1 MGDFAHRWLPP
12 STLLPPCPAVPFDQT
27 RSHGAPLF
35 RLFVACVLPQQ
46 GNQDDQQ
53 ERRQS
58 VLLAQV
64 APLLLLLLLL
74 SGCSFGEATPTR
86 TPFPTWTP
94 TPLGQQAPAQP
105 AVQVTETPTTPPPAA
120 VPTDTPAELPTPA
133 PTDTPAEPPT
143 PAPTDTPAET
153 PTPEPTATV
162 AFSFTLEAAEK
173 FPTDSLAANVVR
185 IYLYAYSPT
194 TYGLPGYTLQVIH
207 NGAALT
213 VDEVSTGGIPE
224 QTRDTP
230 GPYTRFAN
238 MSVVFVEPQAGRWEI
253 QLLDPQRAPVGPPVV
268 FDLTADERTR
278 ELYVRYRQN

>member
-1 MGDFAHRWLPP
+1 MGDFAHHRP
-12 STLLPPCPAVPFDQT
+12 LLPPCPAAPFVQT
-27 RSHGAPLF
+27 PSCLSLPFGLWMTRIRPKRDERQKI
-35 RLFVACVLPQQ
+35 RLLRFA
-46 GNQDDQQ
+46 
-53 ERRQS
+53 
-58 VLLAQV
+58 LA
-64 APLLLLLLLL
+64 LLLLLLL
-74 SGCSFGEATPTR
+74 SACSFGDATPTR

-94 TPLGQQAPAQP
+94 TPLGQQAPAASVAQVTDTPTIPPP
-105 AVQVTETPTTPPPAA
+105 AAAPTETPTSEP
-120 VPTDTPAELPTPA
+120 PTPA
-133 PTDTPAEPPT
+133 PTDTPAEAPA

-153 PTPEPTATV
+153 PTPEPTAT
-162 AFSFTLEAAEK
+162 APFAFTLEAAEK

-185 IYLYAYSPT
+185 IYLYVYSPT
-194 TYGLPGYTLQVIH
+194 SYGLPGYTLQVIH

-253 QLLDPQRAPVGPPVV
+253 QLLDPQRNPVGPVV
-268 FDLTADERTR
+268 PFDLTADERTR

>member
-1 MGDFAHRWLPP
+1 MGDFTHHR
-12 STLLPPCPAVPFDQT
+12 TLLPPCSAVPFDQT
-27 RSHGAPLF
+27 RSHVLSVMCIPLRQLTPTWNGRKQLCLLRFAP
-35 RLFVACVLPQQ
+35 
-46 GNQDDQQ
+46 
-53 ERRQS
+53 
-58 VLLAQV
+58 VLLLA
-64 APLLLLLLLL
+64 LLL

-94 TPLGQQAPAQP
+94 TPLGQQAPAVAA
-105 AVQVTETPTTPPPAA
+105 AVQATETPTVPPTVPPPAVA
-120 VPTDTPAELPTPA
+120 PADTPTSAPPTPA
-133 PTDTPAEPPT
+133 PTYTPAEEPT

-185 IYLYAYSPT
+185 IYLYVYSPA

-213 VDEVSTGGIPE
+213 VDEVSVAGIPE

-238 MSVVFVEPQAGRWEI
+238 MSVVFVEPQSGRWEI
-253 QLLDPQRAPVGPPVV
+253 QLLDPQRAPVGPPVT

>member
-1 MGDFAHRWLPP
+1 MPKRDERQKILLLRFA
-12 STLLPPCPAVPFDQT
+12 
-27 RSHGAPLF
+27 
-35 RLFVACVLPQQ
+35 
-46 GNQDDQQ
+46 
-53 ERRQS
+53 
-58 VLLAQV
+58 LA
-64 APLLLLLLLL
+64 LLLLLL

-94 TPLGQQAPAQP
+94 TPLGQQAPA
-105 AVQVTETPTTPPPAA
+105 ASVAQVIDTPTVPPPAA
-120 VPTDTPAELPTPA
+120 APTEAPTSEPPTPA
-133 PTDTPAEPPT
+133 PTDTPAEA
-143 PAPTDTPAET
+143 PAPVPTDTPAET

-185 IYLYAYSPT
+185 IYLYVYSPT

-224 QTRDTP
+224 QTRDAP

-253 QLLDPQRAPVGPPVV
+253 QLLDPQRNPVGPVV
-268 FDLTADERTR
+268 PFDLTADERTR